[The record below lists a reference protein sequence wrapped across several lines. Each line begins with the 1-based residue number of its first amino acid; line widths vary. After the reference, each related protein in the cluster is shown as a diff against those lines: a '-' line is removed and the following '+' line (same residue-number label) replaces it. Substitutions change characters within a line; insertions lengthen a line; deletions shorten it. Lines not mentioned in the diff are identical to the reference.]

1 MVEYYLACQAL
12 SALVKTKCAH
22 PSDDAFR
29 MQEVLNILH
38 KALIPRGR
46 RSCSISKHILYSK
59 WGEVETIIARMGG
72 PFQRYGNESAQRS
85 GKQEYDDLSDN
96 EGWDDD
102 DDLEVDREW
111 YLQDDDGGVAG
122 DADHNP
128 FAQYEDMH
136 GQVSNVLA
144 RRQQRMTA
152 RQAQYNVDLDAWEK
166 SRLQSGGVGGRQAV
180 RDLSLI
186 HI

>member
-1 MVEYYLACQAL
+1 MPHFSPHTTRGYIVAYMASRFPEYG
-12 SALVKTKCAH
+12 
-22 PSDDAFR
+22 D
-29 MQEVLNILH
+29 
-38 KALIPRGR
+38 
-46 RSCSISKHILYSK
+46 
-59 WGEVETIIARMGG
+59 
-72 PFQRYGNESAQRS
+72 ESARRPRR
-85 GKQEYDDLSDN
+85 QEQDDLSDN
-96 EGWDDD
+96 EGWDEDEETD
-102 DDLEVDREW
+102 IDREW
-111 YLQDDDGGVAG
+111 YLQDDEGGVAG

-180 RDLSLI
+180 RDDLDDHDENRI
-186 HI
+186 HPVSYTHLTLPTKA